1 MTMTGSSQVPTLRAK
16 RVALLNY
23 FSLFSS
29 FSTLICC
36 ALPSVLVLLGMGT
49 TVASLLS
56 GAPWLVSLSRHKI
69 WTFGIAGTLIAIY
82 TQIPITDAMMLV
94 LGFPLG
100 FFLSGIFSGMGAFL
114 SELFPSR
121 IRGSGQ
127 GFCYN
132 AGRAVGAICPAL
144 IGYMSSFMPLG
155 LAIGYLAVG
164 GYLLVVVT
172 ALTLPETRGLELSS
186 ETGKTIAH

>member
-56 GAPWLVSLSRHKI
+56 AAPWLVCLSRHKI
-69 WTFGIAGTLIAIY
+69 WTFGIAGALTAMSFVMTYLIAPRLRHGEACEADDPTACGEVSKISRV
-82 TQIPITDAMMLV
+82 ILWGSAIIWSC
-94 LGFPLG
+94 GF
-100 FFLSGIFSGMGAFL
+100 IVA
-114 SELFPSR
+114 
-121 IRGSGQ
+121 
-127 GFCYN
+127 
-132 AGRAVGAICPAL
+132 
-144 IGYMSSFMPLG
+144 
-155 LAIGYLAVG
+155 
-164 GYLLVVVT
+164 YLLG
-172 ALTLPETRGLELSS
+172 PILEQMDR
-186 ETGKTIAH
+186 